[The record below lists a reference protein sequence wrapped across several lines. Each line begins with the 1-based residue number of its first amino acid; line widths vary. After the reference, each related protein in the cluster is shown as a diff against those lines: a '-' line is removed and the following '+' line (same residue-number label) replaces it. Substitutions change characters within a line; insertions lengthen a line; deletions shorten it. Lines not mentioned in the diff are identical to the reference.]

1 MRYRGADDSQQWHS
15 LAQVTRRAS
24 VQVDGPDDPR
34 WTAALEALRSGHLIQ
49 IGSLVLG
56 LDRDGPQRPGAH
68 SPLTAEIIAP
78 SWWHRDMNDAARE
91 QCREAIRSARET
103 VAGLSAE
110 DSAFKSLMQGRSF
123 AVVLVTDWDTGAVLK
138 ARVNHAGDPEWR

>member
-1 MRYRGADDSQQWHS
+1 
-15 LAQVTRRAS
+15 
-24 VQVDGPDDPR
+24 
-34 WTAALEALRSGHLIQ
+34 
-49 IGSLVLG
+49 
-56 LDRDGPQRPGAH
+56 
-68 SPLTAEIIAP
+68 
-78 SWWHRDMNDAARE
+78 MNDAARE

-138 ARVNHAGDPEWR
+138 ARVNHAGDPEWT